1 VYACDGKNKTRI
13 RVPLGMWE
21 TKNKNEDSPWETY
34 YDTETKV
41 VYEKNPDGWSSAKIT
56 TSIGRK
62 MLCLPTPNMQVSA
75 EQVPNSAVPA
85 DIRKNATHWRI
96 IYQPRQQV
104 AEKSNTDE
112 LLTHQSF
119 EQFLAKQST
128 QTQRLLS
135 SGTLDSTEAREQK
148 SAGFAAILQTPNKV
162 IIGASDGD
170 SRINTE
176 RLGGSGKIKIRRRRS
191 QEQVH
196 QMQGRSHTHRQEPKL
211 RGW

>member
-1 VYACDGKNKTRI
+1 
-13 RVPLGMWE
+13 
-21 TKNKNEDSPWETY
+21 
-34 YDTETKV
+34 

-75 EQVPNSAVPA
+75 EQVPNLAVPA

-112 LLTHQSF
+112 QLPYQSF
-119 EQFLAKQST
+119 EQYLAKQST

-148 SAGFAAILQTPNKV
+148 SAGFASIRCKAARTHIDKNRNC
-162 IIGASDGD
+162 GD
-170 SRINTE
+170 
-176 RLGGSGKIKIRRRRS
+176 GSGSKNAAISGGI
-191 QEQVH
+191 
-196 QMQGRSHTHRQEPKL
+196 L
-211 RGW
+211 